1 MEVTMTNLPAPTLTA
16 QLLQERLR
24 QLDIRAGELKPWTR
38 AHGLREVYELL
49 SENIAGRRVSKDRL
63 LVRVALQL
71 GLDPVIVVLTAH
83 ADRAQPPFKQFF
95 LAARQRYEAFP
106 QVAQGWAALDDRTRQ
121 KLLAII
127 ARPALVRKLV
137 QLVEE
142 LQSQEEGH
150 DRTR

>member
-1 MEVTMTNLPAPTLTA
+1 MTNPPAPTLTA

-24 QLDIRAGELKPWTR
+24 QLGIQTGELKPWTR
-38 AHGLREVYELL
+38 THGLRDVYELL
-49 SENIAGRRVSKDRL
+49 SENIGGRRVSKDRL
-63 LVRVALQL
+63 LVRVAVQL

-106 QVAQGWAALDDRTRQ
+106 QVAQGWAALDEGTRRQ
-121 KLLAII
+121 LLKLIS
-127 ARPALVRKLV
+127 RPALARKLV

-142 LQSQEEGH
+142 LQHQEGGH
-150 DRTR
+150 GRAR